1 MKLNRLSLG
10 PKTVMAI

>member
-1 MKLNRLSLG
+1 MKLNRFSLG